1 MKKEFKPLTWKV
13 KNYCTNS
20 NKIWEYDVLKYRE
33 DQIKKLKKK
42 CATKEAFAEAMS
54 REFRWQYWSRAE
66 YEVIVEIDADNR
78 VWLKPWVGCTD
89 PESVKIDVADD
100 ENFDWHGFAEKHIN
114 SQIYKNEAKVDI
126 WDQLEWQWDKF
137 IDYVWTTRLKYERD
151 HPKFHVK

>member
-1 MKKEFKPLTWKV
+1 MIGGRLTEVLIVVTIALVGASAFVFLEFDEQP
-13 KNYCTNS
+13 
-20 NKIWEYDVLKYRE
+20 
-33 DQIKKLKKK
+33 
-42 CATKEAFAEAMS
+42 
-54 REFRWQYWSRAE
+54 AE

-89 PESVKIDVADD
+89 PESVKIDVTDD